1 MPSNDEIKG
10 LFLQTLLRVWTLM
23 IWWVKLSEPLKGG
36 ILIAILFGIAL
47 LFYAIFLLRKFG
59 RLRKHRSAKENFT
72 SVVND
77 ISELVD

>member
-1 MPSNDEIKG
+1 
-10 LFLQTLLRVWTLM
+10 M

-36 ILIAILFGIAL
+36 ILILFGIAL
-47 LFYAIFLLRKFG
+47 LFYTIFLQRKFG